1 MSNALLK
8 SNTAMPVWVPVSKE
22 EKRSCMV
29 VRSCV
34 SHEKPALKPWLRHM
48 QCNKDTVMIIHDLIL
63 ISFLLI
69 NPQVLK
75 YF

>member
-8 SNTAMPVWVPVSKE
+8 SNTAMSVWVPVSNE

-34 SHEKPALKPWLRHM
+34 SHEKPALKPWLRSVRM
-48 QCNKDTVMIIHDLIL
+48 LC
-63 ISFLLI
+63 SSR
-69 NPQVLK
+69 
-75 YF
+75 